1 MHPSAIIETTMARKA
16 AIAAFVILAV
26 VAATLLLLQNVRS
39 RYVELRAYTDDAG
52 GLAEGTSVRLNGIP
66 IGYLDRLN
74 LTDSRDPQRKIEF
87 TMKVRSRY
95 LSEIPSDSLVDEAA
109 TNLLGNY
116 YIDILRGHS
125 PTPAQPGAELKSTAS
140 SDPNKLLAQM
150 GNEFQEV
157 SAILDRASRLITEVP
172 QGHGNIA
179 MWEKNGVN
187 RMNSISAES
196 RKLMDSIQNS
206 HGNLSKLNDLSA
218 QTDTTQKRLN
228 DLIAGFQN
236 GQGTAGKLQALS
248 TEMDGLNTDVKQLAT
263 DLNSDHGPSA
273 RIAKLQTTFD
283 DLGQHFQTAIDR
295 MNSGQGTLGLMTV
308 NPQLSKAF
316 ANASADFQA
325 VAKGIQDNPRKFLS
339 FTVRLF

>member
-1 MHPSAIIETTMARKA
+1 MARKA

-26 VAATLLLLQNVRS
+26 VAGTLLLLQNLQS
-39 RYVELRAYTDDAG
+39 QYVELRAYTDDAG

-66 IGYLDRLN
+66 IGYLDRLI

-87 TMKVRSRY
+87 TMKVHPRY
-95 LSEIPSDSLVDEAA
+95 LSAIPSDSLVGVAA

-116 YIDILRGHS
+116 YIDIVQGHS
-125 PTPAQPGAELKSTAS
+125 PTHTQAGAELKTTAS

-150 GNEFQEV
+150 GYEFQEIT
-157 SAILDRASRLITEVP
+157 AIIDRANKLITDVP
-172 QGHGNIA
+172 QGHGNIGL
-179 MWEKNGVN
+179 WEKNGIN
-187 RMNSISAES
+187 RMNSISVES
-196 RKLMDSIQNS
+196 KKLMDSIQNS
-206 HGNLSKLNDLSA
+206 HGNLSRLNDLGA
-218 QTDTTQKRLN
+218 QTDTTQKRLD

-248 TEMDGLNTDVKQLAT
+248 AEIDGLNKDAKQLTT

-283 DLGQHFQTAIDR
+283 DLGQHFQTAVDR
-295 MNSGQGTLGLMTV
+295 MNSGQGTLGLLTV
-308 NPQLSKAF
+308 NPQLSNAF

-339 FTVRLF
+339 FTVKLF